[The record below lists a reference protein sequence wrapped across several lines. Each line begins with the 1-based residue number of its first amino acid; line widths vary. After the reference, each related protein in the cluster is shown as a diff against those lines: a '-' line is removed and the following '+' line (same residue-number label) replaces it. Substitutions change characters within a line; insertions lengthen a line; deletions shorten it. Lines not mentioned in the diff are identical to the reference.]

1 MLLRP
6 ILIILFVSEKNL
18 NLTFGWDFHELT
30 FYFFEKSF
38 DYEKEPHSLHVIFK
52 SKYCSTIIY
61 LINYSR
67 NKKDKVIPW
76 IHQAGVITK
85 MNFSAFDDFYNFAI
99 SNLLIKM

>member
-1 MLLRP
+1 MRRNPTLYT
-6 ILIILFVSEKNL
+6 LFLNL
-18 NLTFGWDFHELT
+18 NIVLQL
-30 FYFFEKSF
+30 YN
-38 DYEKEPHSLHVIFK
+38 
-52 SKYCSTIIY
+52 